1 MKLSIITINYN
12 NKAGLLRTFKS
23 ISIQKSN
30 DFEYIVIDGGSND
43 GSLEAINE
51 YESIISYWKSE
62 PDKGIYNAM
71 NKGIFHA
78 HGEYCLFLNSGD
90 ILSSDVVVS
99 EFNKCLISTDIITG
113 IERFVH
119 YNDEKKVI
127 QSVHYPHEK
136 ITTDIFLTSSISHGS
151 SFIRTSLL
159 KKNPYDENLSI
170 VSDWKFFLEQLII
183 MEASYSPFNIY
194 VNDFDS
200 TGISNTQKKK
210 LISEREFVLNNIAPK
225 RLIRDYISLI
235 EGRSK
240 LEKMIR
246 HERHGGFLEK
256 ILTLTGCI
264 ILKVS
269 KVINNVRK

>member
-240 LEKMIR
+240 LEK
-246 HERHGGFLEK
+246 
-256 ILTLTGCI
+256 
-264 ILKVS
+264 
-269 KVINNVRK
+269 